1 MQGKVTL
8 PDLMKRNASRLLA
21 VATSIT
27 AVLIV
32 LIALAPLG
40 LYALGLSNVDGRPN
54 PPSSSHPTPADVA
67 LLARTFRTSKP
78 ITVEP
83 LSPWAYV
90 SFILEDPKRAAA
102 EGGVDAAWVI
112 ARQYNA
118 HHLEKR
124 SSTWWHLSGAALT
137 IWITK
142 HWTSD
147 QVLSAAAA
155 LVRQSDSSRPKS

>member
-1 MQGKVTL
+1 
-8 PDLMKRNASRLLA
+8 MKRIRLRILSVSISLA
-21 VATSIT
+21 
-27 AVLIV
+27 AVLAV

-40 LYALGLSNVDGRPN
+40 LYALGLSNVAGRPS
-54 PPSSSHPTPADVA
+54 PPSSSHPTPADQA
-67 LLARTFRTSKP
+67 LLARTFRTAKP

-102 EGGVDAAWVI
+102 EGGVDAAWVV

-118 HHLEKR
+118 HHLEHR
-124 SSTWWHLSGAALT
+124 SSTWWNLSGAALT
-137 IWITK
+137 IWITR

-147 QVLSAAAA
+147 QVLSAAAE
-155 LVRQSDSSRPKS
+155 LVRQSDSVRPNS

>member
-1 MQGKVTL
+1 MSL
-8 PDLMKRNASRLLA
+8 
-21 VATSIT
+21 T

-40 LYALGLSNVDGRPN
+40 LYALGLNNVDGRPS
-54 PPSSSHPTPADVA
+54 PPSSNHLTPTDQA
-67 LLARTFRTSKP
+67 LLARTFRTSQP

-90 SFILEDPKRAAA
+90 TFVLEDQNRTAAA
-102 EGGVDAAWVI
+102 GAVDAAWVV
-112 ARQYNA
+112 ARHYNA
-118 HHLEKR
+118 HHLENR

-137 IWITK
+137 IWITR

-147 QVLSAAAA
+147 QALSAAAA
-155 LVRQSDSSRPKS
+155 LVRRQNPVARG

>member
-1 MQGKVTL
+1 
-8 PDLMKRNASRLLA
+8 MKRIAFRLLA
-21 VATSIT
+21 VATSLT
-27 AVLIV
+27 ALLIV

-40 LYALGLSNVDGRPN
+40 LYALGLSNVASRPT
-54 PPSSSHPTPADVA
+54 PPLSTHPTPADHA

-90 SFILEDPKRAAA
+90 SIILEDPKRVPA
-102 EGGVDAAWVI
+102 EGGVDAAWVV

-118 HHLEKR
+118 NHLEHR
-124 SSTWWHLSGAALT
+124 TSTWWHLSGAALT
-137 IWITK
+137 IWITR

-147 QVLSAAAA
+147 EVLSAAAV
-155 LVRQSDSSRPKS
+155 LVRQSDGSRPKS